1 MGIMKLNG
9 FSIKQLK
16 NGLYIAI
23 NDNNPKIIKYGKD
36 VNKLTNE
43 IMKSTSKERENEET

>member
-1 MGIMKLNG
+1 MKLNG
-9 FSIKQLK
+9 FSIQQLK

-36 VNKLTNE
+36 VNKLANE
-43 IMKSTSKERENEET
+43 IKAYISYIINGIIFYNE

>member
-1 MGIMKLNG
+1 MDIMKLNG

-16 NGLYIAI
+16 NGIYVAVD
-23 NDNNPKIIKYGKD
+23 DNNSKIVRYGKD
-36 VNKLTNE
+36 VNKLANE